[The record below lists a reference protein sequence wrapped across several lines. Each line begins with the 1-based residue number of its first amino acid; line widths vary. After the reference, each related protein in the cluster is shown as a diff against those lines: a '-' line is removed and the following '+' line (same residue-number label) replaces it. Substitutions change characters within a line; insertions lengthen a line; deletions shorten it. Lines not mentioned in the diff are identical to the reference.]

1 MSCTYSRHPRGAQ
14 SGCGDDVDGPRQPPV
29 GGARLRRQPPAGARL
44 DCQPPVGARL
54 HCRPPVVGAPLGCRC
69 SGRCQSRP
77 PAVGV
82 GPPLQRMARAGPPLQ
97 RVREASRKAGTL
109 LQEMMPPPLHARP
122 RLLRARPCHTILQG
136 GSIACHAMCNY
147 WAIYA
152 GCCMHIPSKVAYSCP
167 ENVETTLRL
176 MLTTGPHYGLS
187 YCGCRF
193 HGKFKL
199 QSKGPSDLGLSRR
212 EDSLRGPA
220 SLHRYCLACANQ
232 CANHFY
238 RAMCPSH
245 CEIQNHAYIVQP
257 RQTYRQLC

>member
-1 MSCTYSRHPRGAQ
+1 
-14 SGCGDDVDGPRQPPV
+14 
-29 GGARLRRQPPAGARL
+29 
-44 DCQPPVGARL
+44 
-54 HCRPPVVGAPLGCRC
+54 
-69 SGRCQSRP
+69 
-77 PAVGV
+77 
-82 GPPLQRMARAGPPLQ
+82 
-97 RVREASRKAGTL
+97 
-109 LQEMMPPPLHARP
+109 
-122 RLLRARPCHTILQG
+122 
-136 GSIACHAMCNY
+136 
-147 WAIYA
+147 
-152 GCCMHIPSKVAYSCP
+152 MHIPSKVAYSCP

-257 RQTYRQLC
+257 RQTYSTFCKSERCDGADTQANQSASSLFLSHSLCKTMAQQLISRTHQALRFELFVRAICWKFDKMRRQSLHFVSCFLRTSA